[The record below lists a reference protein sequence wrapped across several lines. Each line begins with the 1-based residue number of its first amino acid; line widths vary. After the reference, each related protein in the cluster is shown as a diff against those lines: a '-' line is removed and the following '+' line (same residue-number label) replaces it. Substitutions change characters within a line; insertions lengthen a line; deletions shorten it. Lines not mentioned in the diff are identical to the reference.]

1 MKLIVVAT
9 IYFFYSSLS
18 FGQEMNKMEWYNEPT
33 EWNIEN
39 GKLILSVTPQ
49 TDYWRITH
57 YGFTVDDGPFY
68 YSKRGGEFEVSVKIT
83 GKYKSRYDQMG
94 LMLRIDEKHW
104 IKTGIEYV
112 DGVYNFSTV
121 TTNDYSSWSV
131 IELQEK
137 PSSIWIRAI
146 RKKDAVEI
154 YYSLDGK
161 KYTMSNLA
169 YLPQQ
174 KPLMVGMMAASPDGD
189 GFEAIF
195 EDFSIK
201 HLPDERRLEWLEK
214 KQIGIKIGDNF
225 SNWLEFPADNSEEG
239 NFKNPDRF

>member
-9 IYFFYSSLS
+9 ICFFYSSLS
-18 FGQEMNKMEWYNEPT
+18 FGQEMNKMEWYNEPA

-104 IKTGIEYV
+104 IKTGVEYV

-154 YYSLDGK
+154 YYSLNGK

-174 KPLMVGMMAASPDGD
+174 KPLMVGMMTASPDGD

-201 HLPDERRLEWLEK
+201 HIPDERRLEWLEK
-214 KQIGIKIGDNF
+214 TNR
-225 SNWLEFPADNSEEG
+225 N
-239 NFKNPDRF
+239 